1 MFRPD
6 HPSSRVRALYVLN
19 SPSTLTVRSNM
30 TKKELVL
37 KSADVIER
45 MLTEGSRTK
54 DIAKK
59 LGVSR
64 TVFYEVINSN
74 DDLKR
79 LYKSAQAA
87 HAAEY
92 REYYEA
98 ALHGCMTGQ
107 RKIPPEY
114 LRESGSHSRWLS
126 SKAEQGYKDESKAMM
141 QIKDG
146 DKEIN
151 IGWMTSGSDNDTV

>member
-1 MFRPD
+1 
-6 HPSSRVRALYVLN
+6 
-19 SPSTLTVRSNM
+19 M
-30 TKKELVL
+30 TKKALVL
-37 KSADVIER
+37 KSAETIER
-45 MLTEGSRTK
+45 MLTEGSTTK

-64 TVFYEVINSN
+64 TIFYEVLNEN

-92 REYYEA
+92 REYYEE
-98 ALHGCMTGQ
+98 ALQGCMAGT

-114 LRESGSHSRWLS
+114 LRESGSHARWLS
-126 SKAEQGYKDESKAMM
+126 SKAEQGYKDESKTMM

-146 DKEIN
+146 DREFN
-151 IGWMTSGSDNDTV
+151 FAWMTDGPDNDTV